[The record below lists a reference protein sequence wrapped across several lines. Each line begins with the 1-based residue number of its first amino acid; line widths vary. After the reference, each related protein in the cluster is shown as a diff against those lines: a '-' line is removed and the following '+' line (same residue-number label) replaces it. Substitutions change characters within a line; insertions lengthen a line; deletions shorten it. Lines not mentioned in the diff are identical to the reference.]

1 MVFPRKRILTRAGH
15 GVAPFA
21 RLGQPS
27 SSGDSARLP
36 GRGPHGTS
44 RPAAMEIGFD
54 AKRAFH
60 NATGLGNYARDVL
73 RILVRNAPQ
82 HRYWAYTPAGG
93 RQPFSL
99 DGDRFR
105 VRTPAGILGRALP
118 AVWRQRGIVRDL
130 KRDGIRLFHGLS
142 HELPLGIERSG
153 IASVVTIHD
162 LIFERFPE
170 LYSAVDRRIYAWK
183 CRSAAARA
191 DLVVAVSEQT
201 RRDLVER
208 YGVPAAKI
216 RVVYQGCHPAM
227 QAPVPPDALAEVSRR
242 LALPPRFLLSVGT
255 VERRKNLLLAV
266 RALAD
271 LPGVPLVVVGRETPY
286 AREVRALVRARGL
299 EDRVRF
305 LSGLA
310 MPEIA
315 ALYRLATALV
325 YPSRFEGFGIPIIEA
340 LFSGTPVVTTRGG
353 CFAEAGGP
361 GSEYVDPDDPGEL
374 RAVLGALWDDEARR
388 QRMREA
394 GRAWAERFRDEAIA
408 RELLAAYADAARSR

>member
-1 MVFPRKRILTRAGH
+1 
-15 GVAPFA
+15 
-21 RLGQPS
+21 
-27 SSGDSARLP
+27 
-36 GRGPHGTS
+36 
-44 RPAAMEIGFD
+44 MEIGFD

-73 RILVRNAPQ
+73 RILVQHGPE

-93 RQPFSL
+93 RQALSL
-99 DGDRFR
+99 DGDRLR
-105 VRTPAGILGRALP
+105 IRTPAGILARALP
-118 AVWRQRGIVRDL
+118 AVWRQRWIVRDL
-130 KRDGIRLFHGLS
+130 HRDGIRLFHGLS

-153 IASVVTIHD
+153 VAAVVTIHD

-183 CRSAAARA
+183 CRSAAERA
-191 DLVVAVSEQT
+191 DLVIAVSDQT
-201 RRDLVER
+201 RQDLVDR
-208 YGVPAAKI
+208 YGLPPGKI
-216 RVVYQGCHPAM
+216 RVVYQGCHPSM
-227 QAPVPPDALAEVSRR
+227 QAPLAPGALAEVARR
-242 LALPPRFLLSVGT
+242 LALPPRFVLSVGT

-286 AREVRALVRARGL
+286 AREVRALVRERGM
-299 EDRVRF
+299 EERVRF
-305 LSGLA
+305 LSGLP

-315 ALYRLATALV
+315 ALYRLATVLV
-325 YPSRFEGFGIPIIEA
+325 YPSRFEGFGIPILEA

-361 GSEYVDPDDPGEL
+361 GSAYVDPDDPEEL

-388 QRMREA
+388 ARMREA

-408 RELLAAYADAARSR
+408 RELLAAYAAVAAKG